1 MSLEGLLLEDKKH
14 DTLVYAGTAK
24 VNITDWFFFKD
35 NATLKYVSLSD
46 AIVNINR
53 TDSVWN
59 YQFLIDY
66 FSAPKKKSS
75 GKGGI
80 DFDLQVLQFN
90 NVFFN
95 KVDKWVGQDMTR
107 S

>member
-1 MSLEGLLLEDKKH
+1 MSIEGLLLEDQKH

-35 NATLKYVSLSD
+35 NATLKYIGLTD
-46 AIVNINR
+46 AVVNINR

-66 FSAPKKKSS
+66 FSIPKKILPLKAALNLTCRYYNL
-75 GKGGI
+75 K
-80 DFDLQVLQFN
+80 
-90 NVFFN
+90 
-95 KVDKWVGQDMTR
+95 M
-107 S
+107 